1 MANISVQ
8 GYIGGIQLDNTN
20 YYIGD
25 TLVNLALTPIILDS
39 DAAAFVSAAGLTN
52 TTEIFAINT
61 LVVSLKAKSLWT
73 LMYAIYPMVGGTS
86 NSCKYN
92 LKNPLDTDAAYRL
105 NFQGGWTFNS
115 AGAKPDGVGGT
126 YADTFLTPSVTL
138 STTNGHISYNSFT
151 DSAVEYAC
159 EFGSIGAV
167 NTETLIQVRYGTR
180 FYPAWGTGG
189 NVIDNGTTDAFYITT
204 VVASPKAY
212 EGWKDGTR
220 VVNDTAS
227 TSTAIANRSLYLA
240 ALNSGV
246 TNDRNSLRGCSFA
259 SIGDSFPSGGAA
271 DLSTIVATFQTN
283 LGRS

>member
-1 MANISVQ
+1 MADISVQ
-8 GYIGGIQLDNTN
+8 GYIGGIELDNTC
-20 YYIGD
+20 YYVGN
-25 TLVNLALTPIILDS
+25 TLVDLSLTPIVLDT
-39 DAAAFVSAAGLTN
+39 DAAAFIAAAGITN
-52 TTEIFAINT
+52 ITQIFAVNQ
-61 LVVSLKAKSLWT
+61 LVVSLKAANLWT

-92 LKNPLDTDAAYRL
+92 LKNPVDSDAAYRL
-105 NFQGGWTFNS
+105 NFQGGWTFSS

-138 STTNGHISYNSFT
+138 STSNGHISYNSFT
-151 DSAVEYAC
+151 DSLVEYAC
-159 EFGSIGAV
+159 EFGAIGGA
-167 NTETLIQVRYGTR
+167 NTETLIQVRYGSR
-180 FYPAWGTGG
+180 FYPDWGTGG
-189 NVIDNGTTDAFYITT
+189 NITDLLTTDAFYITN

-220 VVNDTAS
+220 LVNDTAS
-227 TSTAIANRSLYLA
+227 TSTGIANRSLYLA

-259 SIGDSFPSGGAA
+259 SIGNSLPSGGPAQ
-271 DLSTIVATFQTN
+271 LSTIVATFETN